1 MAHIM
6 KWRFDTMDEKRY
18 EKIDGWQALE
28 RLKND
33 ELVTREIDGYIL
45 QTKLIAGLL
54 YEREPNEDDFDICDI
69 VLNEFIESNWYIP
82 KPFDIRDASLERPNE
97 WVGAYQDLQTR
108 KLYKVGFDKE
118 IMQLVEAEYDNPFDC
133 LLSRLHVH
141 LLDES
146 VNFGDIFPIEQV
158 DSPSEEKAKAFDT
171 DVPF

>member
-1 MAHIM
+1 
-6 KWRFDTMDEKRY
+6 MDEKRY

-82 KPFDIRDASLERPNE
+82 KPFDIRDAALEKPNE
-97 WVGAYQDLQTR
+97 WVGAYYEQQSR
-108 KLYKVGFDKE
+108 VLYKVGFDKYL
-118 IMQLVEAEYDNPFDC
+118 MQLIEAEYENPYAC
-133 LLSRLHVH
+133 SYHRPGTNTLNP
-141 LLDES
+141 S
-146 VNFGDIFPIEQV
+146 VKFEDIFPIEQV
-158 DSPSEEKAKAFDT
+158 DKPMTVGKPKKFDT